1 MRELENAIERAVVL
15 GSTELILPEDL
26 PEAIIENPATEGVSQ
41 TTYYEAIHEA
51 KRQLVTKTLQQTD
64 GNYTKAAK
72 LLGIHPNNLH
82 RIIRSLNLK
91 TTLRDDG

>member
-1 MRELENAIERAVVL
+1 LENAIERAVVL
-15 GSTELILPEDL
+15 GSTELIVPEDL
-26 PEAIIENPATEGVSQ
+26 PEAVLESTAVEGGSQ
-41 TTYYEAIHEA
+41 ATYYEAINEA

-64 GNYTKAAK
+64 GNYTEAAK

-91 TTLRDDG
+91 TTLRHDG